1 MRSILPHAIAPVA
14 ALLAALLALPCRAL
28 QLEESLQWQPA
39 ATAAVIED
47 EQQQP
52 QPAKAFEA
60 EGFEAEAFEAEVAE
74 APVSETLVSEALA
87 SAARGAE
94 AGAVDTDRN
103 AITDFVRASLGAPYR
118 MGASGGREGFD
129 CSGLVLRAY
138 AAAGLAV
145 PRVSSQQIATGNAV
159 PLQALKAG
167 DLLFYRMRAS
177 APRQLHVAVYVG
189 AGRAIHASVTHKVV
203 REIDITRP
211 LWSQRLVA
219 ARSLL

>member
-1 MRSILPHAIAPVA
+1 MAPWPAVA
-14 ALLAALLALPCRAL
+14 ANHRRMPARLPTVLAPLAALAALLLAAPCQAL
-28 QLEESLQWQPA
+28 QLAESLQSQPA
-39 ATAAVIED
+39 AAVV
-47 EQQQP
+47 
-52 QPAKAFEA
+52 AVEA
-60 EGFEAEAFEAEVAE
+60 ETAPELVAADE
-74 APVSETLVSEALA
+74 APPAAAEPAALIA
-87 SAARGAE
+87 
-94 AGAVDTDRN
+94 DTDRN
-103 AITDFVRASLGAPYR
+103 AITDFVRANLGAPYR
-118 MGASGGREGFD
+118 MGATGGREGFD

-145 PRVSSQQIATGNAV
+145 PRVSAEQFARGTAV

-167 DLLFYRMRAS
+167 DLLFYRMKAS

-189 AGRAIHASVTHKVV
+189 DGRAIHASVTHKTV

>member
-1 MRSILPHAIAPVA
+1 MSARLPTALAPLA
-14 ALLAALLALPCRAL
+14 ALAAMLLAAPCQAL
-28 QLEESLQWQPA
+28 QLAESLQWQP
-39 ATAAVIED
+39 TAAAV
-47 EQQQP
+47 
-52 QPAKAFEA
+52 AVVAVEA
-60 EGFEAEAFEAEVAE
+60 ET
-74 APVSETLVSEALA
+74 APELAAADEALP
-87 SAARGAE
+87 AAAE
-94 AGAVDTDRN
+94 PAALTADSDRT
-103 AITDFVRASLGAPYR
+103 AITDFVRANLGAPYR
-118 MGASGGREGFD
+118 MGATGGREGFD

-145 PRVSSQQIATGNAV
+145 PRVSAEQFVSGTAV

-167 DLLFYRMRAS
+167 DLLFYRMKAS

-189 AGRAIHASVTHKVV
+189 EGRAIHASVTHKTV

>member
-1 MRSILPHAIAPVA
+1 MPARLPTALAPLAALVA
-14 ALLAALLALPCRAL
+14 VLLAAPCQAL
-28 QLEESLQWQPA
+28 QLAESLQWQPTA
-39 ATAAVIED
+39 TEPALAAEAQAQTVAVDAALPATAEA
-47 EQQQP
+47 
-52 QPAKAFEA
+52 A
-60 EGFEAEAFEAEVAE
+60 EG
-74 APVSETLVSEALA
+74 LA
-87 SAARGAE
+87 
-94 AGAVDTDRN
+94 DTDRN
-103 AITDFVRASLGAPYR
+103 AITDFVRANLGAPYR
-118 MGASGGREGFD
+118 MGATGGREGFD

-145 PRVSSQQIATGNAV
+145 PRVSAEQFVSGTAV

-167 DLLFYRMRAS
+167 DLLFYRMKAS

-189 AGRAIHASVTHKVV
+189 DGRAIHASVTHKTV